1 MAHQI
6 IDNRNKKLADEI
18 NQQLGY
24 TSKAKIAAVLPKIIC
39 SEVF

>member
-18 NQQLGY
+18 NQQLDY
-24 TSKAKIAAVLPKIIC
+24 TSKAKIAGCITKN
-39 SEVF
+39 SM

>member
-24 TSKAKIAAVLPKIIC
+24 TSKAKIAGRITKNNM
-39 SEVF
+39 